1 MENASKALIIAG
13 AILLAILI
21 ISLGIY
27 IFNQAS
33 QITKSNNL
41 SEVEVL
47 NFNEKFT
54 SFEGSNV
61 RGSEV
66 NSLLTRVVQ
75 NNVANQDDPSKQ
87 VKVTI
92 TATANTKWKG
102 TPPAAAKTTPP
113 VNSISNALTGVTYNV
128 TYGTDS
134 NTGLVNMI
142 TIVAN

>member
-21 ISLGIY
+21 ISLGIF

-54 SFEGSNV
+54 SFKGNNV

-75 NNVANQDDPSKQ
+75 NNVANQTDPSKQ
-87 VKVTI
+87 VKVDI
-92 TATANTKWKG
+92 TATSNTKWRG
-102 TPPAAAKTTPP
+102 DAPAAAKTTPP
-113 VNSISNALTGVTYNV
+113 VKSISNALTGITYKV
-128 TYGTDS
+128 DYDTDS
-134 NTGLVNMI
+134 NTGLVNKI